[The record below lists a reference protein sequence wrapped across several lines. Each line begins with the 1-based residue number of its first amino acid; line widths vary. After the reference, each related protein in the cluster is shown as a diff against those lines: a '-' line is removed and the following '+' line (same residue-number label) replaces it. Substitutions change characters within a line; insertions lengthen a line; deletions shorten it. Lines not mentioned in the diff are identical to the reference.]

1 MDRGQIVSGEL
12 SGGAA
17 LMFSDALQTAFAPS
31 IFFNS
36 VPKASLQPGDQRIHT
51 HMLVNVNLV
60 KETTL
65 RIPTREPSKV
75 SPHLMI
81 LLMPG
86 LAIRWCQRFR

>member
-1 MDRGQIVSGEL
+1 MGRSPAVSFLVKDRADVR
-12 SGGAA
+12 
-17 LMFSDALQTAFAPS
+17 DALQTAFAPS

-36 VPKASLQPGDQRIHT
+36 VPKSPLRPGDQRIHT

-75 SPHLMI
+75 SCPQMA
-81 LLMPG
+81 LLISG
-86 LAIRWCQRFR
+86 LAIRWCQRVR

>member
-1 MDRGQIVSGEL
+1 MGRSTAVSF
-12 SGGAA
+12 
-17 LMFSDALQTAFAPS
+17 LMENSADVSDALQTAFAPS

-36 VPKASLQPGDQRIHT
+36 VPKAPLQPGDQRIHT
-51 HMLVNVNLV
+51 HMLLNVNLV

-75 SPHLMI
+75 SPSPMI
-81 LLMPG
+81 RLIPG

>member
-1 MDRGQIVSGEL
+1 MGRSSAVRFLVEDSADTR
-12 SGGAA
+12 
-17 LMFSDALQTAFAPS
+17 DALQTAFAPS

-36 VPKASLQPGDQRIHT
+36 VPKAPLHPGDQRIHT

-75 SPHLMI
+75 SYHPMA
-81 LLMPG
+81 LLIPG
-86 LAIRWCQRFR
+86 LAI